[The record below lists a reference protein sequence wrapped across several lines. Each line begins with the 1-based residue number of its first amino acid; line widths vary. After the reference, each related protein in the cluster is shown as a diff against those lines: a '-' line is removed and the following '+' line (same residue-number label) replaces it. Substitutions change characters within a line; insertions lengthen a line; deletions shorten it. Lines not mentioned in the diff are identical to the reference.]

1 MKNILLLA
9 STLAVVFTIKA
20 PPYAGCLGDLPDKT
34 SPFYDHSKVILP
46 FKSEEHI
53 SFSQKY
59 QHVLKDRLET
69 FINMTVENAGP
80 GNELSFY
87 NFPANWIYYGSA
99 GRALTFWKLFLN
111 YEDSDE
117 MLALKYLGL
126 AKEYIDGSL
135 ANIRTDQD
143 DKVGFLEGNVGVYAV
158 ASVIYDSI
166 GWTE

>member
-1 MKNILLLA
+1 
-9 STLAVVFTIKA
+9 
-20 PPYAGCLGDLPDKT
+20 
-34 SPFYDHSKVILP
+34 
-46 FKSEEHI
+46 
-53 SFSQKY
+53 
-59 QHVLKDRLET
+59 
-69 FINMTVENAGP
+69 MTVENAGP

-87 NFPANWIYYGSA
+87 NFPSNWIYYGSA

-135 ANIRTDQD
+135 ANMRTDQD
-143 DKVGFLEGNVGVYAV
+143 DKVGFLEGNAGVYAV

-166 GWTE
+166 GWTEQA